1 MLNLDDYFFLGKI
14 TKPHS
19 FDGRVNIWLDVDV
32 PDEYS
37 SLEMVFV
44 EHDNNLIPYFIESIQ
59 ILNNKGIVS
68 FQDVD
73 DLEAA
78 EALSQKDLY
87 LPLSVL
93 PKKTGNAFYFH
104 EIIGF
109 VVVDSKKGILGPI
122 KKVLDYPNQALL
134 QVFTEDNKE
143 VLIPLSDEIIKK
155 VDRRKKQISIEAPEG
170 LLEIYL

>member
-19 FDGRVNIWLDVDV
+19 FDGRVNIWLDVDT

-44 EHDNNLIPYFIESIQ
+44 EHNNNLIPYFIESIQ

-73 DLEAA
+73 DLAAA
-78 EALSQKDLY
+78 ESLSQKDLY

-93 PKKTGNAFYFH
+93 PKKTGNSFYFH

-109 VVVDSKKGILGPI
+109 VVVDKEKGVLGPI

-134 QVFTEDNKE
+134 QVFAEDNKE